1 MAAYSPTMRSPP
13 CSPDAHSLWS
23 QSQLSS
29 AHVPTICPQLAP
41 TESVP
46 DLSQEALVRPL
57 QGIWSKTE
65 RQTAEQGGLQAM
77 HSPLLCN
84 FGGTGPECL
93 RVFHTGTF
101 VDRVFHRGRAQGTGC
116 SRSITGS
123 VECFGAAAALPAT
136 AGATFLRSPGLFVS
150 GTHWVLASR
159 SITVV
164 VGPRRRRHLCSPCVS
179 LLAPSNTWVT
189 KRSMAPRMQAVA
201 VSINHIIYVVGGLSP
216 SDVPTRTLQATMSPP
231 TPGRPGRPCRAPA
244 RVSTRPQLSA
254 ESSIQRVART
264 AHSSSSRRCTFKA
277 DMPIAGACGGQGVIN
292 NQLYVYL
299 GCTTGPSTDHAF
311 LRYNPATNTWV
322 TRAKPH
328 PE

>member
-116 SRSITGS
+116 SRSIIRIGGVLRGRSGFTCHRRGDILTFTWFVRERHPLGTRIQVDYS
-123 VECFGAAAALPAT
+123 GGGAASPT
-136 AGATFLRSPGLFVS
+136 AFVF
-150 GTHWVLASR
+150 TM
-159 SITVV
+159 
-164 VGPRRRRHLCSPCVS
+164 RRP
-179 LLAPSNTWVT
+179 
-189 KRSMAPRMQAVA
+189 
-201 VSINHIIYVVGGLSP
+201 
-216 SDVPTRTLQATMSPP
+216 
-231 TPGRPGRPCRAPA
+231 
-244 RVSTRPQLSA
+244 
-254 ESSIQRVART
+254 
-264 AHSSSSRRCTFKA
+264 
-277 DMPIAGACGGQGVIN
+277 
-292 NQLYVYL
+292 
-299 GCTTGPSTDHAF
+299 TGP
-311 LRYNPATNTWV
+311 
-322 TRAKPH
+322 
-328 PE
+328 E